1 VCCVSYRC
9 FDLVVLTF
17 PAFIRRAGEMYGADH
32 DLRRFTPEATVALR
46 ADTPIK
52 GQFCY
57 DCFCYWWFESG
68 VLYQCNER
76 HI

>member
-1 VCCVSYRC
+1 
-9 FDLVVLTF
+9 VLTF

-52 GQFCY
+52 GQFAVTTA
-57 DCFCYWWFESG
+57 SG
-68 VLYQCNER
+68 IGGSKLEYCTSAWGVILCTQNSCT
-76 HI
+76 